1 MITFA
6 TETTITDAEFDRI
19 YAESLV
25 GVENGWPW
33 NWWPDAIT
41 AGQKKAFIRGEYDLF
56 LGVNSESY
64 KSGLPAKL
72 TGSLVFSVRD
82 ADRLIGLF
90 AATLSNGDMEVH
102 LSLFGLDASASK
114 AWAYGNEQSIQA
126 RNSYWDSLGVNGW
139 VFAIPDL
146 PSDLKA
152 YITNT
157 SGTLMGVV
165 ANSQTTTNDT
175 PPALIEARNTP
186 ATYGMV
192 HVELAAAA

>member
-33 NWWPDAIT
+33 NWWPDATT
-41 AGQKKAFIRGEYDLF
+41 AEQKKAFIRNEYDLF
-56 LGVNSESY
+56 LGVNSAS
-64 KSGLPAKL
+64 L
-72 TGSLVFSVRD
+72 TGSLVFSIRD

-90 AATLSNGDMEVH
+90 AATLNNGDMEVH
-102 LSLFGLDASASK
+102 LSLFGLDTSASK